1 MMSRTLPMEEASLA
15 HVRSEVNKRLQ
26 SGKIRRWT
34 GPHTFCSSPIGTVSK
49 SNGKLRTI
57 HHLSWPRSGA
67 GSSVN
72 EGISPEDATLT
83 YSTLDRLFDSIQQS
97 IRKGTSISLWKADLA
112 DAFRHCVVSDRDANL
127 LDFTFDAHQYIDTRL
142 PFGCRSSPFLF
153 NLFAGALHWMLEQRS
168 ITLSHYLD
176 DFFGATNGEAEKTLQ
191 VFKSLSQTLGLS
203 VQDKKLE
210 HGHALE
216 ILGILVDARRGTA
229 SISEERRR
237 GILHTLDTT
246 LSRKTATALE
256 LMSVAEHLVFI
267 SRICPPWS
275 SFPAPHLRC
284 RNQLAPST
292 TAPHSLLGDLG
303 SPVVEGRAAGLGRN
317 TALE

>member
-1 MMSRTLPMEEASLA
+1 MEGRPCRC
-15 HVRSEVNKRLQ
+15 VQ
-26 SGKIRRWT
+26 T
-34 GPHTFCSSPIGTVSK
+34 
-49 SNGKLRTI
+49 
-57 HHLSWPRSGA
+57 
-67 GSSVN
+67 
-72 EGISPEDATLT
+72 
-83 YSTLDRLFDSIQQS
+83 
-97 IRKGTSISLWKADLA
+97 
-112 DAFRHCVVSDRDANL
+112 CVVSDRDANL
-127 LDFTFDAHQYIDTRL
+127 LGFTFDGHQYIDTRL

-153 NLFAGALHWMLEQRS
+153 NLFAEALHWMLEQRS
-168 ITLSHYLD
+168 ITSSHYLD

-246 LSRKTATALE
+246 LLRKTVTALE
-256 LMSVAEHLVFI
+256 LMSVAGHLVFI

-292 TAPHSLLGDLG
+292 TAPHSTLGDLG